1 MRRARVLL
9 IITLIV
15 LIYALATGFPVF
27 LRMFYVFGLLLFFSF
42 IWVMVMARGISVTVR
57 RTSLRTTAGQPLV
70 ETVSARRRHNFLHGL
85 VEVQEQTD
93 MPVKAPGAV
102 IGLEGFE
109 DVTVNLEVPCPQ
121 RGVYKVGPLRLH
133 ASDPFGLYRV
143 QRNIGQA
150 QRVVVHP
157 VAAELPNFLLLP
169 ADLPGEGPIHIRSQH
184 VTTSAFTLRDYVNG
198 DSLNSISWKAT
209 ARHGR
214 IMVKE
219 FEMEPS
225 NSIWVVADMEKRANT
240 GPAGRDIEET
250 VVKMAA
256 SVCTRYAD
264 RGYPV
269 GLLAHGNERFSMAPQ
284 RGPDHLLRIMDALA
298 EVRATGNMRLFDL
311 IADLSTKI
319 GRYSS
324 VAIVTPST
332 DEEWLNSVRHLL
344 QRKTRITAVLVE
356 SEREPAPA
364 PPAVAVRIAALGVPS
379 YTIPAGADPGTG
391 LTAVGMTARAHDR
404 FMQPIGAW
412 AS

>member
-27 LRMFYVFGLLLFFSF
+27 LRMFYVFGLLLLFSLV
-42 IWVMVMARGISVTVR
+42 WVMVMARGISVGVR
-57 RTSLRTTAGQPLV
+57 RATLRTSAGQPLV
-70 ETVSARRRHNFLHGL
+70 ETVSARRRHGFLHGL

-93 MPVKAPGAV
+93 MPVKPPGAV

-109 DVTVNLEVPCPQ
+109 DVKVDLEVPCPQ
-121 RGVYKVGPLRLH
+121 RGLYKIGPLKLYT
-133 ASDPFGLYRV
+133 SDPFGLYRL
-143 QRNIGQA
+143 QRSIGQA
-150 QRVVVHP
+150 QKLIVHP
-157 VAAELPNFLLLP
+157 VAADLPGFLLLP
-169 ADLPGEGPIHIRSQH
+169 ADLPGEGPVHIRSQH

-225 NSIWVVADMEKRANT
+225 NSIWVVADMEKRANS

-250 VVKMAA
+250 VVTMAA
-256 SVCTRYAD
+256 SVCTRYAE

-269 GLLAHGNERFSMAPQ
+269 GLLAHGSERFSIAPQ

-298 EVRATGNMRLFDL
+298 EVRATGNTRLFDL
-311 IADLSTKI
+311 IAELSVKI

-324 VAIVTPST
+324 VAIVTPSL

-344 QRKTRITAVLVE
+344 QRKSRITSVVVE
-356 SEREPAPA
+356 SEREAAPA
-364 PPAVAVRIAALGVPS
+364 PPAVAVRVAALGVPS
-379 YTIPAGADPGTG
+379 YTIPAGAEPAAG

-404 FMQPIGAW
+404 FMQPIGAR

>member
-9 IITLIV
+9 VITLVV
-15 LIYALATGFPVF
+15 LVYALATGFPVF
-27 LRMFYVFGLLLFFSF
+27 LRMFYVFGLLLIFSL
-42 IWVMVMARGISVTVR
+42 IWVMVMARGISVSVS
-57 RTSLRTTAGQPLV
+57 RTSLRTSAGQPLH
-70 ETVSARRRHNFLHGL
+70 ETVMARRRHSFLHGL

-109 DVTVNLEVPCPQ
+109 DVKVSLEVPCPQ
-121 RGVYKVGPLRLH
+121 RGVYKIGPLKLY
-133 ASDPFGLYRV
+133 ASDPFGLYRL
-143 QRNIGQA
+143 QRSIGQA
-150 QRVVVHP
+150 QRMIVHP
-157 VAAELPNFLLLP
+157 VASELPNFLLLP
-169 ADLPGEGPIHIRSQH
+169 ADLPGEGPIHVRSQH

-198 DSLNSISWKAT
+198 DSLNAISWKAT

-225 NSIWVVADMEKRANT
+225 NSIWVVADMEKKANS
-240 GPAGRDIEET
+240 GPAGRDIEES
-250 VVKMAA
+250 VVSMAA
-256 SVCTRYAD
+256 SICTRYAN

-269 GLLAHGNERFSMAPQ
+269 GLLAFGSERFSITPQ

-298 EVRATGNMRLFDL
+298 EVRATGSTRLFNL

-324 VAIVTPST
+324 VAIVTPSI
-332 DEEWLNSVRHLL
+332 DDEWLHSVRHLM
-344 QRKTRITAVLVE
+344 QRKSRITVVVVE
-356 SEREPAPA
+356 SEREAAPA
-364 PPAVAVRIAALGVPS
+364 PPGVAVRVAALGIPS
-379 YTIPAGADPGTG
+379 YTIPAAADPTTG
-391 LTAVGMTARAHDR
+391 LVAVGMTSRAHDR
-404 FMQPIGAW
+404 FMAPIGAR